1 MPKIYFQFLIYLIT
15 SETSNPVLIPIK
27 NKIPDPTNKYL
38 KTYMNIWKYI
48 YVYISYKGTLK
59 SVGMFS

>member
-38 KTYMNIWKYI
+38 KTYMNI
-48 YVYISYKGTLK
+48 
-59 SVGMFS
+59 